1 MDIDKEVD
9 AIKGKIAEIREIKE
23 RAENLEKQRKA
34 SLAKLAN
41 LSEEEAKV
49 EIMDIAEKKYEED
62 IMIRIKKLESVGQEK
77 LEHKATEI
85 LTSTIQRLSSSV
97 VSDIM
102 STTVNIPSDELKGK
116 IIGKEG
122 RNIKAFER
130 ATGVEVI
137 VDDTPRSNYSFVF
150 RPCSETS
157 CQSGS

>member
-1 MDIDKEVD
+1 M
-9 AIKGKIAEIREIKE
+9 A
-23 RAENLEKQRKA
+23 L
-34 SLAKLAN
+34 
-41 LSEEEAKV
+41 
-49 EIMDIAEKKYEED
+49 AEKKYEED
-62 IMIRIKKLESVGQEK
+62 IMVRIKKLESLGQEK

-122 RNIKAFER
+122 RNIKSFER

-137 VDDTPRSNYSFVF
+137 VDDTPAPSLFHPLIRLEDKLPEWLLKIS
-150 RPCSETS
+150 
-157 CQSGS
+157 